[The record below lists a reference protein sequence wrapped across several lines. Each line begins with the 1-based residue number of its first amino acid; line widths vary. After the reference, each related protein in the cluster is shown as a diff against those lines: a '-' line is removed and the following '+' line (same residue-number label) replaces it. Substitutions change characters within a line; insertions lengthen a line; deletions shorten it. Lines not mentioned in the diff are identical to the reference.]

1 MNVLLL
7 TTGAPSRYLKEAL
20 EGHTYER
27 HNPSDLY
34 LYVSESMNGY
44 DRIYNGHRDLA
55 APARLK
61 VKDYDAIIS
70 RLGSNLAYGA
80 TILQHLTENLGI
92 YCPQRADGL
101 LIAQDKMKTIM
112 RLSRYGIRVPMTVF
126 AKNAPHVEHIMGM
139 LGGLPVIAKLLKGSQ
154 GLGVMICRDA
164 EQTNT
169 TLESFWGQSI
179 DIMLQRFVDAKRKDV
194 RAIVVGDKVVVA
206 MQRTGVKDFRANISQ
221 GGSGERIELND
232 EQEQLC
238 INAARATGLEFA
250 GVDLM
255 TDDQDGKSF
264 IIEVNGNPGTKIID
278 VTGHNYFVDLVNHV
292 EARYKQRKQ
301 EQAAN
306 SSASAGEPKLN
317 ANGLVLPPP
326 IPSGF
331 APLTPKSQ
339 HEILKEKERAGT
351 LTYQEKATLVFLNS
365 H

>member
-7 TTGAPSRYLKEAL
+7 TTGAPSRHLKEAL
-20 EGHTYER
+20 KGHTYER

-44 DRIYNGHRDLA
+44 DRIYNGHRDLS
-55 APARLK
+55 APSRLK
-61 VKDYDAIIS
+61 IKDYDAIIS
-70 RLGSNLAYGA
+70 RLGSNLGFGA

-126 AKNAPHVEHIMGM
+126 AKNASHVEHIMGM

-221 GGSGERIELND
+221 GGSGERIELTD

-255 TDDQDGKSF
+255 TDQEGKSY

-278 VTGHNYFVDLVNHV
+278 VTGHNYFVDLVNHT

-306 SSASAGEPKLN
+306 GSASAGEPKFGT
-317 ANGLVLPPP
+317 NGLVSLPPV
-326 IPSGF
+326 PSGF
-331 APLTPKSQ
+331 APKSQ
-339 HEILKEKERAGT
+339 HEILKEKERAGA
-351 LTYQEKATLVFLNS
+351 LTANEHAMLTFLDS

>member
-1 MNVLLL
+1 MNLLLL
-7 TTGAPSRYLKEAL
+7 TTGAPSRHLVTALK
-20 EGHTYER
+20 GHTYER

-44 DRIYNGHRDLA
+44 DRIYNGYRDLS

-70 RLGSNLAYGA
+70 RLGSGLAFGA

-101 LIAQDKMKTIM
+101 LMAQDKMKTVM
-112 RLSRYGIRVPMTVF
+112 RLSQYGLRVPKTVF
-126 AKNAPHVEHIMGM
+126 AKNASHVEHIMGM

-179 DIMLQRFVDAKRKDV
+179 DIMLQRFVDAQSKDV

-206 MQRTGVKDFRANISQ
+206 MERTGIKDFRANISQ
-221 GGSGERIELND
+221 GGSGKKIELTED
-232 EQEQLC
+232 QELLC

-255 TDDQDGKSF
+255 TDQEGVSY
-264 IIEVNGNPGTKIID
+264 IIEVNGCPGTKIID
-278 VTGHNYFVDLVNHV
+278 ITGHNYFVDLVGHI
-292 EARYKQRKQ
+292 EAKTSKGS
-301 EQAAN
+301 EGTAAN
-306 SSASAGEPKLN
+306 SSASAAQLQPD
-317 ANGLVLPPP
+317 ANGLVQSPPLPA
-326 IPSGF
+326 GF
-331 APLTPKSQ
+331 TPKSQ
-339 HEILKEKERAGT
+339 HELLKEKEIAGDLSPNEYAM
-351 LTYQEKATLVFLNS
+351 LTFLDRQ
-365 H
+365 